1 MAGVEDVGVVSSADA
16 LLATYRNKHPATD
29 FAPGTGAITTY
40 TMIDKYPNPVLQRN
54 NIAHESSTRFVFR
67 ANDVALVSLCSGE
80 VHHVL
85 LVEVGHS
92 QSSVLLAAVTA
103 AGSTLLSEASD
114 VAFGAANFDD
124 RLFRHF
130 QAEIQNKYKGEVK
143 PGRWGHF

>member
-1 MAGVEDVGVVSSADA
+1 
-16 LLATYRNKHPATD
+16 
-29 FAPGTGAITTY
+29 
-40 TMIDKYPNPVLQRN
+40 
-54 NIAHESSTRFVFR
+54 
-67 ANDVALVSLCSGE
+67 

-130 QAEIQNKYKGEVK
+130 QAEIQQKYKGEVK
-143 PGRWGHF
+143 PGRWGLF

>member
-1 MAGVEDVGVVSSADA
+1 M
-16 LLATYRNKHPATD
+16 
-29 FAPGTGAITTY
+29 
-40 TMIDKYPNPVLQRN
+40 
-54 NIAHESSTRFVFR
+54 
-67 ANDVALVSLCSGE
+67 
-80 VHHVL
+80 L

-130 QAEIQNKYKGEVK
+130 QAEIQQKYKGEVK
-143 PGRWGHF
+143 PGRWALGCESCLKISKKWGWREWMER